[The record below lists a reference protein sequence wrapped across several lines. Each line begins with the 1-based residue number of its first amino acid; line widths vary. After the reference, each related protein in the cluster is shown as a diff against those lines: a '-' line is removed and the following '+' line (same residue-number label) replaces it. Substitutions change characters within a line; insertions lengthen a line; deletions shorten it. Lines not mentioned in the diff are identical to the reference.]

1 MNLKD
6 TKLYHL
12 KTGGLLLNVR
22 SILQNYELHCEKCD
36 SPIFSLCV
44 SSTEHEGH
52 KLVDYTLKI
61 FETKKV
67 MQQQL
72 KEFTKFIYPE
82 YQKIASYITIQR
94 DDLNKNSEKLITTI
108 NKHGENLHREIDTI
122 MQKLKSDIDET
133 DSINLALLKEQ
144 EDEITRTISVITQ
157 IIA

>member
-1 MNLKD
+1 MSEAFYKTMWTTLWKMWHSYLF
-6 TKLYHL
+6 TLCFFYWTWRTQTSWLYFENNWNQ
-12 KTGGLLLNVR
+12 K
-22 SILQNYELHCEKCD
+22 SIATRVKG
-36 SPIFSLCV
+36 I
-44 SSTEHEGH
+44 
-52 KLVDYTLKI
+52 
-61 FETKKV
+61 KKS
-67 MQQQL
+67 
-72 KEFTKFIYPE
+72 IYPE

-94 DDLNKNSEKLITTI
+94 NDINKNSEKLITTI

>member
-1 MNLKD
+1 
-6 TKLYHL
+6 
-12 KTGGLLLNVR
+12 
-22 SILQNYELHCEKCD
+22 
-36 SPIFSLCV
+36 
-44 SSTEHEGH
+44 
-52 KLVDYTLKI
+52 
-61 FETKKV
+61 

-72 KEFTKFIYPE
+72 KEFTKSIYPE
-82 YQKIASYITIQR
+82 YQKIVSYITIQR